1 MLAPGVTVSSWLEAM
16 RTVDLEAFLGRR
28 GEGER
33 GGSRMLQ
40 PCMADLVTVGE
51 GQEVL
56 ARVRGRNTVLFPPGS
71 ACRSLVASNWV
82 GLPLIT
88 DPPQTSFTTLC
99 HRKNPP
105 ILHIVVTIRLIRSKG
120 RSAHLD

>member
-1 MLAPGVTVSSWLEAM
+1 MSTWLEAM
-16 RTVDLEAFLGRR
+16 RTVDLEVFLGGR

-56 ARVRGRNTVLFPPGS
+56 ARVRGRNTVLFPQGS
-71 ACRSLVASNWV
+71 ACRSLVASKCLRKV
-82 GLPLIT
+82 QHKGDTEPLN
-88 DPPQTSFTTLC
+88 LC
-99 HRKNPP
+99 
-105 ILHIVVTIRLIRSKG
+105 G
-120 RSAHLD
+120 

>member
-1 MLAPGVTVSSWLEAM
+1 MSKRDTLPGPDFLVLQEDVLAPGVTVSSWLEAM

-56 ARVRGRNTVLFPPGS
+56 ARVRGRNTVE
-71 ACRSLVASNWV
+71 VA
-82 GLPLIT
+82 
-88 DPPQTSFTTLC
+88 
-99 HRKNPP
+99 
-105 ILHIVVTIRLIRSKG
+105 
-120 RSAHLD
+120 